1 MIETENIS
9 RRGTGTVQVVSSISK
24 MKEVSES
31 FRKQNLTIGFVPTMG
46 CLHQGHLKLI
56 KRSLESCDQ
65 TVVSI
70 FVNPT
75 QFGPNEDLDSY
86 PRQLESDIEKLETSG
101 VDILFHPTKEE
112 MYPAGYKTYVQVQ
125 NISGHLC
132 GKSRP
137 GFFKGVTTV
146 VLKLFNIVRPHNAF
160 FGEKDAQQLRVIEKL
175 INANG
180 EEVYVSLQEKSL
192 KSFTG

>member
-1 MIETENIS
+1 M
-9 RRGTGTVQVVSSISK
+9 VSSIVK

-31 FRKQNLTIGFVPTMG
+31 LRKQNLTIGFVPTMG

-86 PRQLESDIEKLETSG
+86 PRQLESDIEKLETAG

-112 MYPAGYKTYVQVQ
+112 M
-125 NISGHLC
+125 
-132 GKSRP
+132 
-137 GFFKGVTTV
+137 
-146 VLKLFNIVRPHNAF
+146 
-160 FGEKDAQQLRVIEKL
+160 
-175 INANG
+175 
-180 EEVYVSLQEKSL
+180 
-192 KSFTG
+192 